1 MSGTPA
7 ADAPPS
13 SVSVENAETV
23 NASPAADI
31 MGHPAVIWL
40 VTLVTAGVLI
50 GFGAVTYMVLKGE
63 AGAGIDAA
71 TKGSII
77 QTWNNMAV
85 AAVGVWTVSSVVN
98 RIKGGAR

>member
-1 MSGTPA
+1 MSGDPETPTPA
-7 ADAPPS
+7 
-13 SVSVENAETV
+13 VQVENAENV
-23 NASPAADI
+23 NASPAVDV

-50 GFGAVTYMVLKGE
+50 GFGVVTFMVLKGE
-63 AGAGIDAA
+63 AGSGIDAA

-98 RIKGGAR
+98 RIKGGGR